1 MSDRTYYSEEARARA
16 MRENAIA
23 VGKALVAGIAMGA
36 VGSLLINP
44 STRKQIAKASLKQAD
59 HAADEAKGLSKMLAK
74 ATKQNRKQ
82 AVELLTESAEEATG
96 LLGKIKSKFA

>member
-16 MRENAIA
+16 MRENALA

-36 VGSLLINP
+36 VGSLLLNP
-44 STRKQIAKASLKQAD
+44 STRKHIAKASLKQAD

-74 ATKQNRKQ
+74 ATKKNRKQ
-82 AVELLTESAEEATG
+82 AVEILNDAEEQATG
-96 LLGKIKSKFA
+96 LFGKIKNKFA